1 MSIQYDPVIQLPPL
15 TSLFDATLIYSN
27 PWKTCQHYWQK
38 VVELTLKAKATYQSM
53 PAAPKDETI
62 LMSWNKLL
70 SSQPISSPP

>member
-15 TSLFDATLIYSN
+15 TSLFDATLIYYN
-27 PWKTCQHYWQK
+27 PWKPCQHYWQK
-38 VVELTLKAKATYQSM
+38 VVELTLKPKATYQSM

-62 LMSWNKLL
+62 VMSRNKLL